1 MITIG
6 SVVDEVLQIG
16 GGIVAIYFSVKINKK
31 GGDKNRVKILKYCGI
46 GILFL
51 SVVRILMMLTK

>member
-46 GILFL
+46 GSSVLEFSLFWY
-51 SVVRILMMLTK
+51 